1 MPIWRFVGECPSGN
15 SREEIEAQ
23 SIDGW
28 NPWHEHWVRSME
40 PDIVVPDPRDP
51 TRWRHVHV
59 YQAGGGEGAKKF
71 AATSSDRVWHF
82 WLPASESERGAFS
95 TVEPKYEGHWRT
107 SHQEESDL
115 PWPGSEPVWEG
126 RAAFLVALD
135 QVEVHAERIAYRG
148 HSLCRLCGSTNGY
161 EGLRLKEWE
170 WPAGYRHYVVD
181 HDVRPSREFE
191 TFILAA
197 QG

>member
-1 MPIWRFVGECPSGN
+1 MSVWRFLGECPSGK

-28 NPWHEHWVRSME
+28 NPWREPWVRSME

-51 TRWRHVHV
+51 MRWRHAHV
-59 YQAGGGEGAKKF
+59 YRVERGHGAKF
-71 AATSSDRVWHF
+71 AATSSDRVWFF
-82 WLPASESERGAFS
+82 WIPASASERGAFN

-107 SHQEESDL
+107 SQEEESDL
-115 PWPGSEPVWEG
+115 PWPESELGWQG

-135 QVEVHAERIAYRG
+135 QVEVHAERMAYRG
-148 HSLCRLCGSTNGY
+148 LSLCRLCGSTNGY
-161 EGLRLKEWE
+161 EAFRLKEWE
-170 WPAGYRHYVVD
+170 WPAGYRHYVVA
-181 HDVRPSREFE
+181 HGVRPSLEFE

-197 QG
+197 RG